1 MRRLFYLLLAGIAVV
16 AVASVAAQERVDQ
29 GVYWKIRQ
37 EATSNSKILQTLHM
51 LTDVYGP
58 RLTGSPN
65 LKAAGEWAIE
75 QMHAWGMKNGHL
87 EPWDWGKPG
96 WTNER
101 LSAHIV
107 SPVKDALVVEALAWT
122 PGTNGVA
129 RGQALQVILPER
141 PTGDTLTAY
150 LGGLKAA
157 VKGKVVLVGA
167 PQQVLVTF
175 NPPALRRED
184 ADVLSQLNQPPPQG
198 PQQQPQQQ
206 QQQQQRNGQPQTLT
220 NNQIQEQ
227 LNQFLV
233 ANGALVRVN
242 DAGRDHG
249 QIRAFGRPGIAQD
262 SDFDLAK
269 APATVVM
276 RNEDYGRIWRL
287 LGDKRPVELEF
298 DIVNRIHPEGRTA
311 YNVIAEIPGTDRADE
326 VVMLGGHLDSWHA
339 GTGATDNAIGCAV
352 TMEAARILMAIGAKP
367 RRTVRVALWSGEE
380 QGLYGSQAYVREH
393 FGMFEQQKPEY
404 TKFAGY
410 INIDTG
416 TGRARAMTVFG
427 PTAAGVV
434 LREALA
440 PLSDLGVLGAT
451 TTRSRQRGGTDSTSF
466 NEAGLPG
473 INVMQ
478 DPIEYQSYSWHTNL
492 DTYERIVEDDVKK
505 SAVAIAAAV
514 YHLATRD
521 EQLPRFTAE
530 DMPRRQQQQQQQPP
544 QQQPLPQQQTPQTP
558 AVQTGATNP

>member
-1 MRRLFYLLLAGIAVV
+1 MRRLFYLLFALIGVV
-16 AVASVAAQERVDQ
+16 TVASVATQERVNED
-29 GVYWKIRQ
+29 VYWDIRQ
-37 EATSNSKILQTLHM
+37 EAIGNSKILQTLHV

-96 WTNER
+96 WTNDR
-101 LSAHIV
+101 LSAHII
-107 SPVKDALVVEALAWT
+107 SPVKDALVVEAQAWT
-122 PGTNGVA
+122 PGTKGVA
-129 RGQALQVILPER
+129 RGQAVQMTLPER
-141 PTGDTLTAY
+141 PTRDALTTY
-150 LGGLKAA
+150 LDGLKAT
-157 VKGKVVLVGA
+157 VSGKIVLVGA

-184 ADVLSQLNQPPPQG
+184 AAVLSQLNQPPAQG
-198 PQQQPQQQ
+198 PQQP
-206 QQQQQRNGQPQTLT
+206 QQQQRNGQPQTLT

-262 SDFDLAK
+262 TNFDLAK

-287 LGDKRPVELEF
+287 LSDRRTVELEF
-298 DIVNRIHPEGRTA
+298 DIVNQIHPEGRTA
-311 YNVIAEIPGTDRADE
+311 YNVIAEIPGTDKADE

-380 QGLYGSQAYVREH
+380 QGLYGSQAYVRDH

-410 INIDTG
+410 VNIDTG

-427 PTAAGVV
+427 PPAAGVV

-440 PLSDLGVLGAT
+440 PLTDLGVLGAT

-505 SAVAIAAAV
+505 SAIAIAAAV

-530 DMPRRQQQQQQQPP
+530 EMPRRPQQQQQPQP
-544 QQQPLPQQQTPQTP
+544 QQAPQTP
-558 AVQTGATNP
+558 GVQTGATNP

>member
-1 MRRLFYLLLAGIAVV
+1 MRKLLHVSLAGV
-16 AVASVAAQERVDQ
+16 AVAAVVSVAAEERIDHE
-29 GVYWKIRQ
+29 VYWKIRQ
-37 EATSNSKILQTLHM
+37 EAIGNSKILQTVHF

-65 LKAAGEWAIE
+65 LKAAGEWAVE
-75 QMHAWGMKNGHL
+75 QMHAWGLKNGQL
-87 EPWDWGKPG
+87 EPWDWGRPG

-107 SPVKDALVVEALAWT
+107 SPVKDALVTEVQAWT
-122 PGTNGVA
+122 PGTNGAV
-129 RGQALQVILPER
+129 RGQALQLTLPER
-141 PTGDTLTAY
+141 PTHDVLTAH
-150 LGGLKAA
+150 LDQLKAT
-157 VKGKVVLVGA
+157 VKGRIVLVGA
-167 PQQVLVTF
+167 PQQVRVTF

-184 ADVLSQLNQPPPQG
+184 ADVLSQLTQPPAQG
-198 PQQQPQQQ
+198 GQQQ
-206 QQQQQRNGQPQTLT
+206 QQQQAQRDGQPRPLT

-249 QIRAFGRPGIAQD
+249 QIRAFGRPGVAQEAN
-262 SDFDLAK
+262 FDLAK
-269 APATVVM
+269 APPTLVM

-287 LGDKRPVELEF
+287 LAGGRSVELEL

-311 YNVIAEIPGTDRADE
+311 YNVIAEIPGTDKADE

-352 TMEAARILMAIGAKP
+352 TMEAARILAAIGVKP

-380 QGLYGSQAYVREH
+380 QGLLGSQAYVREH
-393 FGMFEQQKPEY
+393 FGMVEQPKPEHA
-404 TKFAGY
+404 KFAGY

-427 PTAAGVV
+427 PPAAGTI

-451 TTRSRQRGGTDSTSF
+451 TTRNRQRGGTDSTSF

-478 DPIEYQSYSWHTNL
+478 DPIEYGSYTWHTNL
-492 DTYERIVEDDVKK
+492 DTYERIVEEDVKK
-505 SAVAIAAAV
+505 SAIAIAAAV
-514 YHLATRD
+514 YHLAMRD

-530 DMPRRQQQQQQQPP
+530 EMPRRPGQQQQQQQQPQVP
-544 QQQPLPQQQTPQTP
+544 TTSQPAQAQP
-558 AVQTGATNP
+558 AQTGAVNP